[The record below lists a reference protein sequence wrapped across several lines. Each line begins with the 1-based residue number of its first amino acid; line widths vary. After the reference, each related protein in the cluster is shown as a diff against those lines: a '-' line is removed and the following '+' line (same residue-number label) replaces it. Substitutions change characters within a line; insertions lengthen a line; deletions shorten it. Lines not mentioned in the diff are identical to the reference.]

1 MKLPLP
7 KLEARLQARYEKVV
21 KEHLSPA
28 HLLAAGLRALPQAGK
43 AFSSTQGLWRFL
55 NNEGVTLPS
64 LGGPLLSS
72 GQQLL
77 QDHCSHWGLV
87 PHDWSHVRYTT
98 HTAKPDQLKVGKG
111 TGYTLEAALLLSD
124 RAGAPLSPLCLHWWT
139 ARGCYTTRT
148 LEPLPDLS
156 YLDAV
161 TATMK
166 HRRAQKLSLPLC
178 HIIDRAADSAAHLR
192 AWDADGET
200 FLVRGDEGHK
210 VEWEGRSQRVSA
222 IADALALRATHAVE
236 WDAGVV
242 ATLFVGETMVRLT
255 RPAYE
260 KTARGRRVVPGA
272 PLTLRLIVCE
282 VRLPDDTLTARWCL
296 LSNAPPSVS
305 ASTLVD
311 WYYWRWR
318 IESYFKL
325 LKAAGWQLE
334 QWQQATPLALF
345 KRLCVV
351 ALAGVVVWHLQRDH
365 TPQGAA
371 VRTLLLRLS
380 GRQIRPG
387 HAPAPALLAGLFSLL
402 SVLDVLEHYD
412 LNDLKAIARS
422 ISFTGSG

>member
-7 KLEARLQARYEKVV
+7 KLDARLQARFEKVV

-28 HLLAAGLRALPQAGK
+28 QILAAGLRALPKAGK

-55 NNEGVTLPS
+55 YNENVTLPS
-64 LGGPLLSS
+64 LGKPLLTC
-72 GQQLL
+72 GQQWLTE
-77 QDHCSHWGLV
+77 QCDQWGLV

-98 HTAKPDQLKVGKG
+98 HTAKPDQLKIGKG

-139 ARGCYTTRT
+139 AQGCYTTQAT
-148 LEPLPDLS
+148 EPVPDLS

-161 TATMK
+161 TATME
-166 HRRAQKLSLPLC
+166 HLRAQKWSLPLC

-192 AWDADGET
+192 AWDAAEET

-210 VEWEGRSQRVSA
+210 VEWEGRSQRLSV
-222 IADALALRATHAVE
+222 IADAVEVRASQALE
-236 WDAGVV
+236 WDAGAV
-242 ATLFVGETMVRLT
+242 ATLFVGETTVRLT
-255 RPAYE
+255 RPAYQ
-260 KTARGRRVVPGA
+260 KTAQGRRVVPGA

-282 VRLPDDTLTARWCL
+282 VRLPDDTLAARWCL

-325 LKAAGWQLE
+325 LKSAGWDLE
-334 QWQQATPLALF
+334 QWQQETPLALL

-351 ALAGVVVWHLQRDH
+351 AMACVVVWFLQRDQ
-365 TPQGAA
+365 TPQGAE

-380 GRQIRPG
+380 GRQVRRG
-387 HAPAPALLAGLFSLL
+387 HAPAPALLAGLCTLL

-412 LNDLKAIARS
+412 LNDLKEIARS
-422 ISFTGSG
+422 ISFVGSG